1 MSKIAEPGKADVA
14 ETRVDRAER
23 PEAGQYT
30 APRLLEIGAT
40 TKMIQGGGGGSG
52 QDCRYY
58 YYYTSGPYGC

>member
-1 MSKIAEPGKADVA
+1 MSEPGKLGEVDVA
-14 ETRVDRAER
+14 DARVDRAEYLVV
-23 PEAGQYT
+23 EQYS
-30 APRLLEIGAT
+30 APRILEIGPT